1 MRNHTHRL
9 APLLFAL
16 CALATAAGA
25 QEREYAV
32 APNLKLTLSA
42 VKTAWRPGEPAP
54 VRIRVENATGE
65 RFEIPSTV
73 SFKADN
79 RANDGVMAT
88 MSHGV
93 FWSPVSL
100 TKSYGDGRNGCQDD
114 LTPGRVETLQG
125 KVRVIHPARDK
136 IFLEKGEAKEF
147 SFDLSATCWGHSIGA
162 YHPSRNIFEVAE
174 RYTKHS
180 YRVYFQM
187 QFPMRLADPVAPRY
201 HQLKSNEVEVTIN

>member
-1 MRNHTHRL
+1 MRDHRHKL

-16 CALATAAGA
+16 CTLATASGA

-32 APNLKLTLSA
+32 APNLKLTLLV

-54 VRIRVENATGE
+54 VRMRVENATGE

-79 RANDGVMAT
+79 RANDDGRET
-88 MSHGV
+88 MRHGI

-100 TKSYGDGRNGCQDD
+100 TKSYGGSPNGCQDD
-114 LTPGRVETLQG
+114 LAPGRVETLKG
-125 KVRVIHPARDK
+125 KVRIIHPARDK
-136 IFLEKGEAKEF
+136 IVLEKGEAKEF
-147 SFDLSATCWGHSIGA
+147 SFDLVGTCWGHSLGA
-162 YHPSRNIFEVAE
+162 YYPSLNIFEVAE
-174 RYTKHS
+174 RYTTNS
-180 YRVYFQM
+180 YRIYFQM
-187 QFPMRLADPVAPRY
+187 HFRMKTADPKDPRY